1 MCRAFPSATCR
12 ERQLGPAYIYRAI
25 GTPLLNSRLFALVSR
40 LFVCRSRSAI
50 FLRCFFVFVSGES
63 SSALK
68 AAMVSFF
75 SRSFSVRHAEDKLGV
90 VATTLCLFL
99 FFVSFFFVG
108 RVLVCTRPPLIGVP
122 PTLSVC
128 AVRLSD
134 GMGRPLG
141 NDLRN
146 GGSSLPLVTL
156 HRRAGF
162 GPGGSGRRSSGRTA
176 SLETWESYCPVR
188 SSAMTLNGRPFLVC
202 I

>member
-50 FLRCFFVFVSGES
+50 FLRCF
-63 SSALK
+63 
-68 AAMVSFF
+68 
-75 SRSFSVRHAEDKLGV
+75 V
-90 VATTLCLFL
+90 VLFL
-99 FFVSFFFVG
+99 FRGSRVPHWRQGWFRSSLVPSLSDTRRTNWVSWQRRCVFSCFLFLFFFVG
-108 RVLVCTRPPLIGVP
+108 RVLVCTRPSLIGVP

-146 GGSSLPLVTL
+146 GGSSLPLVSL
-156 HRRAGF
+156 HGRAGF

-176 SLETWESYCPVR
+176 SLETWEGYCPIR
-188 SSAMTLNGRPFLVC
+188 SSATTLDGRH
-202 I
+202 